1 MHDEIITSY
10 YVEKYGVLIDLDLK
24 INHMVCCLCPFLH
37 YWIWK
42 LDCVDDKKKDLW
54 T

>member
-24 INHMVCCLCPFLH
+24 INHGLLPWPFLH
-37 YWIWK
+37 YGIWK